1 MKWKNILDIS
11 VLVIAVL
18 AAAVLT
24 YHTLRVKSESKSI
37 AAQLAKILDRVL
49 YIKIDKTGNVHLDG
63 APVSHTELQDKVKE
77 LKKTHG
83 EDFFLVLQC
92 DKNTKHGYIAPVTE
106 AIKEAGTNLVI
117 LKKGDKLFPL
127 FLPAVT
133 EKKDRKEEPPPMLR
147 IDVFENSQDN
157 NTATYYA
164 IYTAIKGAGQP
175 MEFAALQNYL
185 KIVAD
190 NSTETTIVLNCG
202 PYANH
207 DKLIKILDLCSSL
220 GLTNLNLFNADVP
233 FARETAEQ
241 K

>member
-1 MKWKNILDIS
+1 MKWKNILGIF

-18 AAAVLT
+18 AAVVLT

-49 YIKIDKTGNVHLDG
+49 YIQIDKTGNIHLDE
-63 APVSHTELQDKVKE
+63 ASVSRTELQDKVKE

-106 AIKEAGTNLVI
+106 AIKEAGTNLII
-117 LKKGDKLFPL
+117 LKKGDRLLPL
-127 FLPAVT
+127 SLPAVI
-133 EKKDRKEEPPPMLR
+133 EKKDRKEVPPPMLR
-147 IDVFENSQDN
+147 IDIFENAMD
-157 NTATYYA
+157 TDKETYYA
-164 IYTAIKGAGQP
+164 INTAKEGWGQG
-175 MEFAALQNYL
+175 MEFAQLQNYL

-190 NSTETTIVLNCG
+190 NSIETTIALNCG

-207 DKLIKILDLCSSL
+207 DKLIKILDLCNSL
-220 GLTNLNLFNADVP
+220 GLTNLTLINADVP

>member
-1 MKWKNILDIS
+1 MKWKILDIS

-49 YIKIDKTGNVHLDG
+49 YIQIDKTGNIHLDE
-63 APVSHTELQDKVKE
+63 APVSRTELQDKVKE

-127 FLPAVT
+127 FLLAVT

-147 IDVFENSQDN
+147 IDVFEYSRDN

-164 IYTAIKGAGQP
+164 VNTSIKDAGRV
-175 MEFAALQNYL
+175 MEFAELQNYL

-190 NSTETTIVLNCG
+190 YSIETTIVLNCG
-202 PYANH
+202 PNADHN
-207 DKLIKILDLCSSL
+207 KLIKILDLCNSL
-220 GLTNLNLFNADVP
+220 GLTNLTLINADVP